1 MSETTSRKRASS
13 EQEEN
18 TARKVPRNIGIAN
31 IHLKIL
37 IPSNLAGVVLGKGGE
52 TIIRIQD
59 EANIKAHMSKGNEYF
74 PGTSDRICTLSA
86 NDTGGIKKGLNLI
99 CDKLFEK
106 MDSIQEKMTL
116 KMLIPNA
123 TAGMIIGKGGEHIR
137 AIKEKTGA
145 YVQLSRKNELPERCI
160 TVSGTKDE
168 IALAT
173 DDLVE
178 MIAKDPLSG
187 SCLQINYNNFNMDS
201 GPQLSNINSV
211 RPSILADYNNGEDYD
226 PRPGDLNFSFNFT
239 SPKTNV
245 GSWLS
250 PDLMDYIALLLRG
263 GGYRSQAINE
273 IIDAI
278 EILIKYGVLN
288 SNTKR
293 TSNFNTSN
301 FNTNAFSFD
310 NFGNGIP
317 SRFSR
322 GKDDSDAYI
331 LPSSFGEDEQG
342 RYLALQVSDN
352 KVGAI
357 MGTRGATLTE
367 IQQLS
372 KARVRVSRK
381 DDYVDGTKDRL
392 VYIYGSKK
400 EVDAARSLIE
410 WKVKE
415 YDTKFSK
422 R

>member
-1 MSETTSRKRASS
+1 M
-13 EQEEN
+13 
-18 TARKVPRNIGIAN
+18 
-31 IHLKIL
+31 
-37 IPSNLAGVVLGKGGE
+37 
-52 TIIRIQD
+52 
-59 EANIKAHMSKGNEYF
+59 
-74 PGTSDRICTLSA
+74 
-86 NDTGGIKKGLNLI
+86 
-99 CDKLFEK
+99 
-106 MDSIQEKMTL
+106 
-116 KMLIPNA
+116 
-123 TAGMIIGKGGEHIR
+123 
-137 AIKEKTGA
+137 
-145 YVQLSRKNELPERCI
+145 
-160 TVSGTKDE
+160 
-168 IALAT
+168 
-173 DDLVE
+173 
-178 MIAKDPLSG
+178 
-187 SCLQINYNNFNMDS
+187 
-201 GPQLSNINSV
+201 
-211 RPSILADYNNGEDYD
+211 
-226 PRPGDLNFSFNFT
+226 
-239 SPKTNV
+239 
-245 GSWLS
+245 
-250 PDLMDYIALLLRG
+250 
-263 GGYRSQAINE
+263 
-273 IIDAI
+273 
-278 EILIKYGVLN
+278 LN